1 MRAAN
6 ALNQGI
12 YSKRHVE
19 IVLYSHS
26 SLLSSSFSFFFI
38 FSLVKKDFPT
48 QQDLHPMCYN
58 YVRTPTPSASP
69 SFPFHKHPSY
79 FSILLYPPSSLP
91 SFLFI
96 YLFVYL
102 FLQRCVGS
110 LEAPRL
116 EVQVATTWFSCPFG
130 GRLKNI
136 KGFSGSLSCPDTSF
150 CNGIHLSLSFIISS
164 LLLLLSPRF
173 FVMLWNVVASLSL
186 SAVLILF
193 ISFFFF
199 LLFLFFLFFSLSS
212 SPSLLLLFSFSSPSL
227 LLLFALTGNKRRH
240 PMSLCEVLLPLSS
253 TFFFFLIP
261 YSIIFFSFYF
271 FYLFII

>member
-150 CNGIHLSLSFIISS
+150 CNGIHLSPSLFHLFSSFASV
-164 LLLLLSPRF
+164 PPF
-173 FVMLWNVVASLSL
+173 FRCAVEHGGFIEP
-186 SAVLILF
+186 AVLILF
-193 ISFFFF
+193 ISFFLSSLFV
-199 LLFLFFLFFSLSS
+199 LSFLFPFLF
-212 SPSLLLLFSFSSPSL
+212 SLLLLFSFSSPSL
-227 LLLFALTGNKRRH
+227 LLLFALTGNKRR
-240 PMSLCEVLLPLSS
+240 LP
-253 TFFFFLIP
+253 
-261 YSIIFFSFYF
+261 
-271 FYLFII
+271 